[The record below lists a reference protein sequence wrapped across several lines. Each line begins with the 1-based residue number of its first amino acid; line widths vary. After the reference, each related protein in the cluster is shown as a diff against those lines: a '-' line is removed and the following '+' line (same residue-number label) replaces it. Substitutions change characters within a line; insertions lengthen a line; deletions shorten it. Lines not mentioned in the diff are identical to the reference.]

1 VEKRRTLRAEKSA
14 TEQRKRTK
22 EQWRRVEVRK
32 PWQGQEKEMMRYHTL
47 QREMM
52 SRERKKKRC

>member
-1 VEKRRTLRAEKSA
+1 MEKRRKLRAEKSA

-32 PWQGQEKEMMRYHTL
+32 LWQGQEKEMMRYHL
-47 QREMM
+47 FKGR
-52 SRERKKKRC
+52 